1 MFNVILFA
9 LYFLKMRLSVFLSLR
24 QTANPL
30 DLKWRWKHW
39 QKSRHIKKR

>member
-1 MFNVILFA
+1 MLDGILFA
-9 LYFLKMRLSVFLSLR
+9 LYFLKLRLSVFLSLR

-39 QKSRHIKKR
+39 QKTRLIKKR